1 MIRINL
7 LPHREEAKKARREQ
21 FFVLSGLITTLAA
34 LIVFAVYTLIG
45 SAISSQDGSNNF
57 LKGEIAVLD
66 KQLDQIKRL
75 KEQTQAL
82 LSRKQVIENLQRD
95 RGETVY
101 LLSELVKQVPE
112 GIYLRSLKQ
121 DGLKITI
128 SGHAQSN
135 ARISAL
141 MRNLEASPWLE
152 QPQLIESKAVVQ
164 NGRRIN
170 EFGMNF
176 VLTRI
181 KPEDGKEKKVST
193 RSSPCPR
200 SISSRLRKIFVS

>member
-21 FFVLSGLITTLAA
+21 FYALGGLVSLVAI
-34 LIVFAVYTLIG
+34 LIIVVGYMLIEG
-45 SAISSQDGSNNF
+45 AISAQQSNNDF

-82 LSRKQVIENLQRD
+82 LSRKQVIEDLQRD

-112 GIYLRSLKQ
+112 GVYLKSLKQ
-121 DGLKITI
+121 DGLRVEVI
-128 SGHAQSN
+128 GNAQSN
-135 ARISAL
+135 ARISAF
-141 MRNLEASPWLE
+141 MRNIEASPWLE
-152 QPQLIESKAVVQ
+152 KPQLVESKAVVQ

-170 EFGMNF
+170 EFGMKFMLRRTNTDE
-176 VLTRI
+176 L
-181 KPEDGKEKKVST
+181 KDKK
-193 RSSPCPR
+193 
-200 SISSRLRKIFVS
+200 K

>member
-21 FFVLSGLITTLAA
+21 FFVLVGLVSVLGA
-34 LIVFAVYTLIG
+34 LIVFAGYTMIG
-45 SAISSQDGSNNF
+45 GSITSQEGANDF
-57 LKGEIAVLD
+57 LKKEIAVLD

-101 LLSELVKQVPE
+101 LLSELVNQVPE
-112 GIYLRSLKQ
+112 GIYLKTVKQ
-121 DGLKITI
+121 DGLKINVT
-128 SGHAQSN
+128 GHAQSN

-152 QPQLIESKAVVQ
+152 QPQLVESKAVVV
-164 NGRRIN
+164 NGRRVY

-176 VLTRI
+176 VMTRV
-181 KPEDGKEKKVST
+181 KPEDEKGKK
-193 RSSPCPR
+193 
-200 SISSRLRKIFVS
+200 